1 MNQNMPSMSRS
12 RIDIRS
18 ILDAHE
24 DASATDMMSYMVH
37 FETVVEASV
46 REVSQAIRS
55 KSDLKTKQ
63 DVFSRVMAQ
72 AIVMGATDL
81 EATSARA
88 LDAIKAGDRTRSLA
102 AALAWIDI
110 AEQSRSSN
118 MMFFQ
123 ACLLFGR
130 APNGKNL
137 PDLPDL
143 DDSES

>member
-24 DASATDMMSYMVH
+24 DVAATDLMSYMVH
-37 FETVVEASV
+37 FETVVQASV
-46 REVSQAIRS
+46 REVAQAVRN
-55 KSDLKTKQ
+55 KTDLKLQQEALSKA
-63 DVFSRVMAQ
+63 MAQ
-72 AIVMGATDL
+72 AIVIGATDL
-81 EATSARA
+81 QAATART
-88 LDAIKAGDRTRSLA
+88 LEAIKAGDKTKSLA
-102 AALAWIDI
+102 NALVWIDI

-137 PDLPDL
+137 PDLDVPDT
-143 DDSES
+143 